1 MIRLWRVRASESD
14 QDKVAARGAGLQR
27 TLSLARVKSSPALM
41 QIVPSR
47 RPAKGDKVQLSLK
60 FDPDAGGC
68 LVGQQVGTVVQDD
81 ASGVPFQARPCRAAL
96 PSCRAPLFSVSEHPD
111 PYP

>member
-1 MIRLWRVRASESD
+1 M
-14 QDKVAARGAGLQR
+14 
-27 TLSLARVKSSPALM
+27 SLAKVKSSPALM

-81 ASGVPFQARPCRAAL
+81 ASSVPFQVRPRGAAL
-96 PSCRAPLFSVSEHPD
+96 PFRSAAPCSVPFQRIPIRIQDSGVSRNHSTGLV
-111 PYP
+111 YHRFN